1 MVSLS
6 TRRWLSIALATT
18 LGAALLFA
26 HSVLSIALLDP
37 SMYSGWTLL
46 GMMFALALFNTRK
59 KLLPLPLGTSAM
71 WLQLHIYLGFLSV
84 VVFVLHTGW
93 RLPSG
98 QLETVL
104 FALYVFV
111 AGTGLVGLAL
121 SRLIPIRLAR
131 HEQEIIFERIP
142 IFRKQLSE
150 EAREIALKS
159 IEGGSTIIA
168 DFYHEQLVRFFSDP
182 RNVFAH
188 FVGAHRVRHTI
199 IPELRALRR
208 YLTEADIEKLTRLE
222 DIVLTKNGL
231 DFQYANQAA
240 LKVWLFL
247 HIPPTYALLI
257 FSVLHVVVVYAYSGA
272 FS

>member
-111 AGTGLVGLAL
+111 PGPGPVGPAASPPEPLSLSPHVRRLLFENPPLFSQTASAGAKKIT
-121 SRLIPIRLAR
+121 
-131 HEQEIIFERIP
+131 
-142 IFRKQLSE
+142 
-150 EAREIALKS
+150 
-159 IEGGSTIIA
+159 
-168 DFYHEQLVRFFSDP
+168 
-182 RNVFAH
+182 
-188 FVGAHRVRHTI
+188 
-199 IPELRALRR
+199 
-208 YLTEADIEKLTRLE
+208 LE
-222 DIVLTKNGL
+222 CI
-231 DFQYANQAA
+231 
-240 LKVWLFL
+240 
-247 HIPPTYALLI
+247 
-257 FSVLHVVVVYAYSGA
+257 
-272 FS
+272 